1 VKFGDFRTELDQTI
15 AEAVNYVRDGNAMKD
30 LFRPHSAA
38 QYKLIR
44 EVRDLYN
51 MGELELH
58 HTFDLELVESDAG
71 CFAEYNGDMVPL
83 DMPIVEEDEK
93 KELNKPKRG
102 GPKKF
107 YVYVKDKTTGNVKKV
122 TFGDTSGLQV
132 KLDDEGARKSF
143 VARHKC
149 DTANDKTSARYWAC
163 RLPYYAKEL
172 GISGGGNFFW

>member
-1 VKFGDFRTELDQTI
+1 MKFGVFRTDLDQTI
-15 AEAVNYVRDGNAMKD
+15 NEAVEYVKHGNAMKD

-51 MGELELH
+51 KGEIDLH

-71 CFAEYNGDMVPL
+71 MFGDYDGDMVPL
-83 DMPIVEEDEK
+83 DMPILEEEKDVELD
-93 KELNKPKRG
+93 KPKRG

-107 YVYVKDKTTGNVKKV
+107 YVYVKNPETGNVKKV
-122 TFGDTSGLQV
+122 NFGDTSGLQV
-132 KLDDEGARKSF
+132 KLDDDAARKSF

-149 DTANDKTSARYWAC
+149 DTAKDKTTPRYWSC

-172 GISGGGNFFW
+172 GLSGGGNFFW